1 MYIYVQLYTLVYVYV
16 YSCTY
21 VHMYSYMLYAD
32 IMHMQFTDVSLWHKS
47 MQHGEE
53 SCHGLICKLKDATLE
68 TAKLRIQ
75 CFVDSNV
82 ELTTRAS
89 QACRASSAAVGL
101 KLLGVESC
109 LAHHHNVAQR
119 IGFWLLCLEQDLIF
133 MPQVSVVKR
142 RVSFFKEGR
151 CVGHHG
157 HVFFFCKL
165 INRFV
170 DVKIEGHQIE
180 LTGYNELLN
189 ESPAL

>member
-119 IGFWLLCLEQDLIF
+119 IGFDYYVLSKILFSCRRFLWWKGECLF
-133 MPQVSVVKR
+133 SR
-142 RVSFFKEGR
+142 RAAAWDIMVM
-151 CVGHHG
+151 
-157 HVFFFCKL
+157 FFFL
-165 INRFV
+165 
-170 DVKIEGHQIE
+170 
-180 LTGYNELLN
+180 
-189 ESPAL
+189 

>member
-1 MYIYVQLYTLVYVYV
+1 MYIYVQLYTPVYVYV

-47 MQHGEE
+47 MQHCEE

-82 ELTTRAS
+82 ELTTQAS